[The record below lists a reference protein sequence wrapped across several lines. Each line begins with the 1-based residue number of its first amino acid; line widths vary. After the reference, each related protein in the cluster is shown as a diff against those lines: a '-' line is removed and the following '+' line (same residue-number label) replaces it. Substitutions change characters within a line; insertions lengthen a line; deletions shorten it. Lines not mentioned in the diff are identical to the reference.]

1 MNIREVL
8 YRVAGKVAPSAQ
20 TEPDLY
26 ALNRCPRESEFL
38 DYFEGRLSS
47 RKRAQLENH
56 FVSCEDCREFLA
68 LYAQLSEES
77 TQFITP
83 SLDPMSDEAIKDQ
96 TEKVL
101 TLIKEDES
109 DNRRQR
115 QADKSSPG
123 FFSTYARFATAAV
136 AVLAVATTLYWFL
149 KKPSQDDLAMQAL
162 ALAIKNERR
171 IEPRLSGRL
180 AWSRYSNVRGEE
192 DSDGLALRRAI
203 EKLKQAENK
212 TASGASRLALA
223 RAYLA
228 SGEQERTE
236 QALTILRELAA
247 NGDRSAAVLNDTGV
261 AVFQLGK
268 YQEAVTIFTEA
279 LEKDP
284 NYEEALFNRAL
295 ASYRAQLND
304 EAKRDWIE
312 FINKTSDQQWKEEA
326 RFYLAKL
333 DRASLP

>member
-1 MNIREVL
+1 MNIRKVL

-20 TEPDLY
+20 TGPDLY
-26 ALNRCPRESEFL
+26 DLNRCPSESEFL
-38 DYFEGRLSS
+38 DYLEGRLSNG
-47 RKRAQLENH
+47 KRAQLENH
-56 FVSCEDCREFLA
+56 FVGCEDCREFLA

-83 SLDPMSDEAIKDQ
+83 SLDSMSDEAIKDQ

-101 TLIKEDES
+101 TLIKEDEL

-115 QADKSSPG
+115 QVDKSSPG
-123 FFSTYARFATAAV
+123 IFSTYARFATAAV
-136 AVLAVATTLYWFL
+136 AVLAVATTLYWYL
-149 KKPSQDDLAMQAL
+149 KKPTHGDLAMQAL
-162 ALAIKNERR
+162 AVAVKDERR

-192 DSDGLALRRAI
+192 ANDGLALRRAI
-203 EKLKQAENK
+203 EKLKHAENK
-212 TASGASRLALA
+212 SASGESRLALA

-236 QALTILRELAA
+236 RALTILRELAA

-268 YQEAVTIFTEA
+268 YQEAVAVFTEA
-279 LEKDP
+279 LEEDP

-295 ASYRAQLND
+295 ASYRAHLND

-333 DRASLP
+333 DRSSLP